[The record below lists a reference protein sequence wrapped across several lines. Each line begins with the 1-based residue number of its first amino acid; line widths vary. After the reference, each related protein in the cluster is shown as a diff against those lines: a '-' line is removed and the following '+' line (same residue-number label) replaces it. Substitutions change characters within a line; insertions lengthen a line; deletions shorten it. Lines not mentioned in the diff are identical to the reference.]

1 MNNAS
6 TEHTMG
12 ARKPLLARRRV
23 LVLAIALVA
32 LVATLTS
39 TAQASR
45 ASAAS
50 DSRSLVGTWLFDVPE
65 TEGGT
70 PAFQSL
76 MTFHKGGTL
85 TEVSA
90 ELGLGVQGPTQGVW
104 QKRGKQYVA
113 TFQTWVFNGDTG
125 VVEGRVQIR
134 ARFNKTSRDSFEG
147 WTVIDFID
155 LDGNVI
161 PDIDRGPVSATRE
174 KLQAP

>member
-6 TEHTMG
+6 TKHTMG

>member
-1 MNNAS
+1 MTTVA
-6 TEHTMG
+6 TEHTIE
-12 ARKPLLARRRV
+12 ARKPLLARRRI
-23 LVLAIALVA
+23 LILAVALLA
-32 LVATLTS
+32 LVATLTT
-39 TAQASR
+39 TAQASN

-76 MTFHKGGTL
+76 LTFHAGGTL
-85 TEVSA
+85 TEVSS
-90 ELGLGVQGPTQGVW
+90 ELGLGLQGPAQGVW
-104 QKRGKQYVA
+104 EKRGRHYVA

-134 ARFNKTSRDSFEG
+134 ARFQKTSRHSFEG
-147 WTVIDFID
+147 WTVIDFIE
-155 LDGNVI
+155 LDGTVI
-161 PDIDRGPVSATRE
+161 PDIDRGPISATRM

>member
-1 MNNAS
+1 MNTAA
-6 TEHTMG
+6 TEHTME
-12 ARKPLLARRRV
+12 ARKPVLARRRI
-23 LVLAIALVA
+23 LILAVALLA
-32 LVATLTS
+32 LVATLTT

-76 MTFHKGGTL
+76 LTFHKGGTL

-90 ELGLGVQGPTQGVW
+90 ELGLGFQGPAQGVW
-104 QKRGKQYVA
+104 QKRGNQYVA

-134 ARFNKTSRDSFEG
+134 ARFHKTSRDSFEG
-147 WTVIDFID
+147 WTVIDFIE
-155 LDGNVI
+155 LDGTVI

-174 KLQAP
+174 RLQAP